1 MNPIVEQEEK
11 KGNKLFPITE
21 NICAEVSKFK
31 GKTYVGIRKWYEKD
45 GVFYRSKNGL
55 NVELDD
61 WNDTIAGIE
70 DINTFIQGELK
81 K

>member
-21 NICAEVSKFK
+21 NICVEVSEFK
-31 GKTYVGIRKWYEKD
+31 GKTYASIRKWYEKD
-45 GVFYRSKNGL
+45 GNFYRSGNGL

-61 WNDTIAGIE
+61 WNDIIASIE
-70 DINTFIQGELK
+70 EIDSFIQRSIK